1 MRANGVRTLA
11 LIAFVCLVSS
21 LGLAADLSGVP
32 RIVDGDTLAIGST
45 KMRLEGIAEMHDIL
59 DDLKGW
65 LAQLVKDAPHR
76 TGELPEHEID
86 FVKRAIKEIERLSVS
101 QIPAIL
107 LFS

>member
-1 MRANGVRTLA
+1 
-11 LIAFVCLVSS
+11 
-21 LGLAADLSGVP
+21 
-32 RIVDGDTLAIGST
+32 
-45 KMRLEGIAEMHDIL
+45 
-59 DDLKGW
+59 LKGW